1 MFAYSPFASD
11 RRTKPDADDI
21 GGAACAAEIPPGPLM
36 AKKTLSEH
44 QIHLIAKALADP
56 RRHEI
61 LQQIGASN
69 DTASCSDIRE
79 LPACHRRHP
88 VPPYEGTGN
97 GGPDQNHSRRQ
108 ICPPGTAARRPEGLP
123 DPFEENL
130 TEKVATFPGSV
141 SSIRQL
147 SNCRS
152 KADSTGRRMMSKLK
166 NKVAVVTGASKGIG
180 AAIAKALAAEGAS
193 VVVNYASSKEG
204 ADRVVA
210 DITAKGGKAV
220 AVQGDVS
227 KAKDVDRIFAETKKQ
242 FGSLDVLVNNA
253 GIYEFS
259 PIGEVTEDKFHRLF
273 NTNVLGLLLA
283 SQQAANLF
291 GPEGGSIINI
301 GSVVSRITPP
311 GSSIYSATKSAVDAV
326 TGALA
331 RELGPKKIRVNSINP
346 GMVETEGVHSAGFI
360 GSDFEKGAVAQT
372 PLGRIAQPGDIAPLA
387 VFLASSDSGWLTGE
401 TILASG
407 GLR

>member
-1 MFAYSPFASD
+1 
-11 RRTKPDADDI
+11 
-21 GGAACAAEIPPGPLM
+21 
-36 AKKTLSEH
+36 
-44 QIHLIAKALADP
+44 
-56 RRHEI
+56 
-61 LQQIGASN
+61 
-69 DTASCSDIRE
+69 
-79 LPACHRRHP
+79 
-88 VPPYEGTGN
+88 
-97 GGPDQNHSRRQ
+97 
-108 ICPPGTAARRPEGLP
+108 
-123 DPFEENL
+123 
-130 TEKVATFPGSV
+130 
-141 SSIRQL
+141 
-147 SNCRS
+147 
-152 KADSTGRRMMSKLK
+152 MSKLK

-180 AAIAKALAAEGAS
+180 AAIAKAFASEGAS
-193 VVVNYASSKEG
+193 VVVNYSSSKEG

-210 DITAKGGKAV
+210 EITSKGGKAI

-227 KAKDVDRIFAETKKQ
+227 KSKDVDRIFAETKKQ
-242 FGSLDVLVNNA
+242 YAALDVLVNNA

-283 SQQAANLF
+283 SQQAAKQF
-291 GPEGGSIINI
+291 GLEGGSIINV
-301 GSVVSRITPP
+301 GSAVSRITPP
-311 GSSIYSATKSAVDAV
+311 DSAVYTATKGAVDAV
-326 TGALA
+326 TGVLA

-372 PLGRIAQPGDIAPLA
+372 PLGRIGQPADIAPLA